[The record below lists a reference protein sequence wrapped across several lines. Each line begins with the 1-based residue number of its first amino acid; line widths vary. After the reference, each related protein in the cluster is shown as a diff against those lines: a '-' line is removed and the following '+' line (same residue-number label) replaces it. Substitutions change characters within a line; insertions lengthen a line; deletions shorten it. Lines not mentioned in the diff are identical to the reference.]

1 MADKSIKNTG
11 KEQGFVLW
19 LTGLSGAGKSTI
31 ARAVAEGLERMGR
44 KVERLDGDVMRSI
57 FPGTGF
63 TRQER
68 EEHIKRIGFM
78 ASRLEHHGV
87 VVVASF
93 ISPYRQSRQAV
104 REMCKNFIEVYV
116 RASLETCRKRDVKG
130 LYKKALA
137 GEIQNF
143 TGIDDP
149 YQQPEKPEVI
159 VDTDALSPQQ
169 SVESIMA
176 CIRPFM

>member
-1 MADKSIKNTG
+1 MAEQSVKNTG
-11 KEQGFVLW
+11 KKQGFVLW

-31 ARAVAEGLERMGR
+31 AQALAARLEHTGQ
-44 KVERLDGDVMRSI
+44 KVERLDGDVMRSL

-63 TRQER
+63 TREDR
-68 EEHIKRIGFM
+68 DEHIKRIGFM

-104 REMCKNFIEVYV
+104 RKMCKNFIEVYV
-116 RASLETCRKRDVKG
+116 MASLETCQKRDVKG

-137 GEIQNF
+137 GEIKNF
-143 TGIDDP
+143 TGLDDP
-149 YQQPEKPEVI
+149 YEQPEKPELVI
-159 VDTDALSPQQ
+159 DTDSLSVEQ
-169 SVESIMA
+169 SVERITEY
-176 CIRPFM
+176 IRPFM